1 MQVLDNTLILRTR
14 NPEKIQNKIPN
25 SDIVQINNDIYTM
38 AVGWDLSTA
47 QQLTRLRM
55 KNIPSPIMRDYEWS
69 GIYTPMEHQKTTAEF
84 LTLNPRAFCFNEQ
97 GTGKT
102 AAAIWASDYLLEESY
117 RERVLVICPLSI
129 IKSAWSADLFSFAP
143 HRSVGVPYGAK
154 EKRKQIIEG
163 DYDYIII
170 NYDGIDVVKEVIAA
184 NGFDLIIIDEANAYK
199 NCTTKRWK
207 LINKLVDP
215 STWMWMMTGT
225 PAAQSPV
232 DAHGLAKLCVPDN
245 VTPSKTRFKDS
256 VMYPISKFKWVAKP
270 NAQDTVHK
278 TLQPAI
284 RFTKEQCLDL
294 PEITYV
300 DREAPLTLQQKHYYK
315 ILREEFIMEAGDE
328 HVTSANVAVNMS
340 KLLQLSGGAVYS
352 NSGNVV
358 QFDVSNRL
366 KVVREVIDEA
376 IAKVLI
382 FAPFKHTIEIL
393 YEFLNKTG
401 IVTECITGDV
411 TLNKRTK
418 LIQDFQTLPEPRV
431 LVIQPQAAAH
441 GVTLTAAN
449 TVIWYSPVTSIET
462 YLQANARINRKGQ
475 KNAMTVINIEGS
487 AVERRLYRLLS
498 GRLEA
503 HIKLLDL
510 YEEIID
516 KPLDSV

>member
-1 MQVLDNTLILRTR
+1 MQVIDNTLVLRTR
-14 NPEKIQNKIPN
+14 NPEKIQNKIPD
-25 SDIVQINNDIYTM
+25 SDIVQVNDDIYTM

-47 QQLTRLRM
+47 QQLARLRM

-69 GIYTPMEHQKTTAEF
+69 GIYAPMEHQKTTAEF

-102 AAAIWASDYLLEESY
+102 AAAIWASDYLLSEGY
-117 RERVLVICPLSI
+117 RGRVLVICPLSI

-143 HRSVGVPYGAK
+143 HRSVGIAYGAK
-154 EKRKQIIEG
+154 EKRKQVIEG

-170 NYDGIDVVKEVIAA
+170 NYDGVNVVKEVIAA
-184 NGFDLIIIDEANAYK
+184 NGFDLIVIDEANAYK

-207 LINKLVDP
+207 LINKLVTP
-215 STWMWMMTGT
+215 STWVWMMTGT

-256 VMYPISKFKWVAKP
+256 VMYPISKFKWIAKP
-270 NAQDTVHK
+270 TAQNTVHK

-294 PEITYV
+294 PEVTYV
-300 DREAPLTLQQKHYYK
+300 EREAPLTLQQKHYY
-315 ILREEFIMEAGDE
+315 RELCREFVICAGE
-328 HVTSANVAVNMS
+328 ESVVSANVAVNMS

-352 NSGNVV
+352 NNKNIIE
-358 QFDVSNRL
+358 FDVSNRL
-366 KVVREVIDEA
+366 NVVKEVIDEA

-393 YEFLNKTG
+393 YEFLNNAGISAECVTG
-401 IVTECITGDV
+401 EVS
-411 TLNKRTK
+411 LNKRTK
-418 LIQDFQTLPEPRV
+418 LFSLFQTFPEPRV
-431 LVIQPQAAAH
+431 LIIQPQAAAH
-441 GVTLTAAN
+441 GITLTAAN
-449 TVIWYSPVTSIET
+449 TIIWYSPITSTET

-475 KNAMTVINIEGS
+475 KNAMTIVNIDGS
-487 AVERRLYRLLS
+487 PIERKLYRLLS

-510 YEEIID
+510 YEEIIQENA
-516 KPLDSV
+516 